1 MFLFGGF
8 CSTRVCVSMMI
19 NPAAVQ
25 QQIQPLLQETDAQQS
40 DSHFQVHVIPKRQST
55 LPMTKTIQGAET
67 EMLYESS
74 YF

>member
-1 MFLFGGF
+1 
-8 CSTRVCVSMMI
+8 MMI

>member
-1 MFLFGGF
+1 
-8 CSTRVCVSMMI
+8 MMI
-19 NPAAVQ
+19 NPAALQ
-25 QQIQPLLQETDAQQS
+25 QQIQPLPQEDKQTQQS

-55 LPMTKTIQGAET
+55 LPMTKTIRGAEI